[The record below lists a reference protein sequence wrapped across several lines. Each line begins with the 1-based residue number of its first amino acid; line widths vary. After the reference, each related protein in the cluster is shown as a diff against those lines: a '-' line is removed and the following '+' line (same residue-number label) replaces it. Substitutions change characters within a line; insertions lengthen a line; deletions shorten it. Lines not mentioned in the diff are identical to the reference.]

1 MSVQD
6 KVDRYGY
13 FPVLVWVITGIAAL
27 NWGTVELLDLN
38 LVTTLV
44 PGEFQ
49 AVVYIII
56 GAAGLLDLLETFAGV
71 DLEVF

>member
-1 MSVQD
+1 M

-13 FPVLVWVITGIAAL
+13 FPVLVWVITAIAAL

-38 LVTTLV
+38 LVTELI

-49 AVVYIII
+49 SVVYIVI